1 MSLIRK
7 IGESN
12 YDKDGDDG
20 ENLFKKLISA
30 IDSLRESAHN
40 LKNELVELQE
50 KVDKIDQRNNRYY
63 TKVQELQ
70 KLETKNRQKEQSR

>member
-40 LKNELVELQE
+40 LKNVKEGVDDELEWFPSRIL
-50 KVDKIDQRNNRYY
+50 IYFYY
-63 TKVQELQ
+63 
-70 KLETKNRQKEQSR
+70 